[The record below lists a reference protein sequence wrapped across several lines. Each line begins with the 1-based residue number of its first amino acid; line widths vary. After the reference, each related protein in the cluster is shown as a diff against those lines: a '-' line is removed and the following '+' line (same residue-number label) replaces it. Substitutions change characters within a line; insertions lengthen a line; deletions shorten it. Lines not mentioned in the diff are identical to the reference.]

1 MFPMNRILVFGAICA
16 LALYLLDDTGTVQ
29 ISGGGGSG
37 GSAAA
42 GYFSAPAKVISG
54 AGG

>member
-1 MFPMNRILVFGAICA
+1 MNRILVFGAICA

-29 ISGGGGSG
+29 ISGGGGTSG
-37 GSAAA
+37 AAVG
-42 GYFSAPAKVISG
+42 GYFGASAKAVSG